1 MLCANCGGAIV
12 QAAKGRRRRYCS
24 RSCQARA
31 YRARRAELPAAPRRR
46 PATELTTVG
55 IVRGAV
61 ELADRAGMD
70 GLSVRRLAT
79 EMGIATT
86 GLYRHFS
93 DRTALLTAMVD
104 LVLAEIPTPPA
115 ELTHWRDRIRYEARQ
130 EWQLYHR
137 HPWML
142 PTLAR
147 TRPPVG
153 PALLD
158 ILERTFAALNQPGV
172 PREAVLSIYLSVSGL
187 VQGLAMLPL
196 SEERRTERTVLEPS
210 EETWRAITELVTPDS
225 YPILNELADFTGQR
239 NGPGISTTSPRAATA
254 APGPESAWPAL
265 EFDDLF
271 ESALALLLDGIAARF
286 GLPEPA
292 DARADSAPEPK
303 CGKGAVEKM
312 TSTGTSK

>member
-1 MLCANCGGAIV
+1 M
-12 QAAKGRRRRYCS
+12 
-24 RSCQARA
+24 
-31 YRARRAELPAAPRRR
+31 
-46 PATELTTVG
+46 TELTTVG

-104 LVLAEIPTPPA
+104 LVLTEIPNPPA
-115 ELTHWRDRIRYEARQ
+115 ELTHWRDRIGYEARQ

-196 SEERRTERTVLEPS
+196 SEERTERTVLEPS

-225 YPILNELADFTGQR
+225 YPILHELTDFTGQR
-239 NGPGISTTSPRAATA
+239 NGTGISITSQRAATA
-254 APGPESAWPAL
+254 APGPESARLAL

-303 CGKGAVEKM
+303 RRKGAVEKM
-312 TSTGTSK
+312 TSTGISK